1 MCLSPWKR
9 LQLKEL
15 VESSHN
21 AMGLSQQSINLPE
34 SDGIAWLA
42 GQYLR
47 ISCELLFIMPQPIET
62 IALKFIAK

>member
-1 MCLSPWKR
+1 MLW
-9 LQLKEL
+9 
-15 VESSHN
+15 VHN